1 MNDTKLELGTPL
13 KLPCGVTLPNRLAKS
28 AMTEGMAD
36 PWGRAT
42 EDHERLYKRWSNG
55 GTGLLITGNIQVDRR
70 SLERPGNIRIEG
82 VQDAEQMRRL
92 GRLAEAGKAGGSH
105 IWAQIAHA
113 GRQAPADA
121 CPEPVAPSAVPL
133 KMLRWTQRAPK
144 ALLDEE
150 IEEIIARFG
159 TAARAAKS
167 AGFDGV
173 QMHGAHGY
181 LISEFLSPAVN
192 LRTDRWGGTLKK
204 RARFLLEVIREVRR
218 AVGPDFPVGLKL
230 NSADFQKGG
239 FSHEESLRVV
249 EWLNDEGVDLLEIT
263 GGTYEHLSMIGV
275 KIDNQ
280 FDREPPRATTK
291 AREAYFAVYA
301 ADARRVAK
309 MPVMA
314 TGGFRSRDTMI
325 SALNEKT
332 CDIVGLA
339 RPLCVDPEVSRKLI
353 DGEIDTTATLEHSMK
368 LSEVEKQGLSEE
380 EIQVT
385 TVLGQQAFFF
395 MTLFDMGAGRDPDAR
410 RTLPVAQAE
419 LSRKEADI
427 TAALR

>member
-1 MNDTKLELGTPL
+1 MNDILVGLDTPIR
-13 KLPCGVTLPNRLAKS
+13 LPCGTQLPNRLAKS

-36 PWGRAT
+36 EWGRAT
-42 EDHERLYKRWSNG
+42 EDHFRLYERWSHG

-82 VQDAEQMRRL
+82 RQDAEQMSRL
-92 GRLAEAGKAGGSH
+92 SQLAEAGQVGGSH

-144 ALLDEE
+144 ALAGEE
-150 IEEIIARFG
+150 IEEIVTRFG
-159 TAARAAKS
+159 SAASVAKE
-167 AGFDGV
+167 AGFNGV
-173 QMHGAHGY
+173 QLHGAHGY
-181 LISEFLSPAVN
+181 LISQFLSPAVN
-192 LRTDRWGGTLKK
+192 LRTDKWGGTLEN
-204 RARFLLEVIREVRR
+204 RARFLIDVLRDVRR
-218 AVGPDFPVGLKL
+218 RVGADFPVGLKL

-239 FSHEESLRVV
+239 FSHEESLQVV
-249 EWLNDEGVDLLEIT
+249 EWLNEEGLDLLEIT

-275 KIDNQ
+275 KSDDQ
-280 FDREPPRATTK
+280 FDREPPRATTT

-301 ADARRVAK
+301 ADARRIAK

-314 TGGFRSRDTMI
+314 TGGFRSRETMV
-325 SALNEKT
+325 SALNDGS

-339 RPLCVDPEVSRKLI
+339 RPLCVDPAVSRKLVA
-353 DGEIDTTATLEHSMK
+353 GEVSQTMTLEYELK
-368 LSEVEKQGLSEE
+368 LSDAEKEGLTDEE
-380 EIQVT
+380 TQVT

-395 MTLFDMGAGRDPDAR
+395 MTLFDMGLGIDPDLGR
-410 RTLPVAQAE
+410 NLTVAQAE
-419 LSRKEADI
+419 LSRREATI
-427 TAALR
+427 TANLK